1 METSVCDVTSM
12 AMTSPDV
19 GTPPP
24 VISLTPKL
32 ERSAKLGFITTS
44 QDNES
49 QDLGSTRHALER
61 SCDSSD
67 CKLCSNVTR
76 VKLCWLQG
84 PERDATLREKQNM
97 LTTRCSPRNR
107 QVL

>member
-49 QDLGSTRHALER
+49 QDLGSTRHAL
-61 SCDSSD
+61 
-67 CKLCSNVTR
+67 
-76 VKLCWLQG
+76 
-84 PERDATLREKQNM
+84 
-97 LTTRCSPRNR
+97 
-107 QVL
+107 